1 MFITDAKLYPLQDF
15 VAYGVDGITNWEDGQ
30 FEEIVEFV
38 KELKGRLFYN
48 DSKAT
53 NIKATQIALSSF
65 NTPVVLLL
73 GGMERGQDFNELSP
87 FMKNVK
93 AIVGIGQ
100 CRERVLDFGKS
111 LDIPTYIYEHLVD
124 GFDKAVDI
132 AEDGDIVLL
141 SPASASWD
149 QYKKFEDRGDEFK
162 ELVKGNSKE
171 EIDASYEQIKSL
183 QDTVKEKYSKKET
196 LPTPKQK
203 QSQPKKVSD
212 LINRFGEMS
221 IDEYK
226 QARQNNF
233 R

>member
-1 MFITDAKLYPLQDF
+1 MAEQNPNSNTEPTVDIQAEIEKARKEERTKLYADIEKLKTDLAEKAKTCNDNYVTISNLQKQ
-15 VAYGVDGITNWEDGQ
+15 VDEK
-30 FEEIVEFV
+30 V
-38 KELKGRLFYN
+38 KELQEVDEKLT
-48 DSKAT
+48 KA
-53 NIKATQIALSSF
+53 K
-65 NTPVVLLL
+65 
-73 GGMERGQDFNELSP
+73 
-87 FMKNVK
+87 
-93 AIVGIGQ
+93 
-100 CRERVLDFGKS
+100 
-111 LDIPTYIYEHLVD
+111 
-124 GFDKAVDI
+124 
-132 AEDGDIVLL
+132 EDGKMEANKDLDLIKQELEDYKAKLAKAEKDFADYKTAEEVKSYRTDKIKDI
-141 SPASASWD
+141 D
-149 QYKKFEDRGDEFK
+149 DEFK

>member
-1 MFITDAKLYPLQDF
+1 MAEQNQNPNTEPTVDIQAEIEKARKEERTKLYADIEKLKTDLAEKAKTCNDNYVTISNLQKQ
-15 VAYGVDGITNWEDGQ
+15 VDEK
-30 FEEIVEFV
+30 V
-38 KELKGRLFYN
+38 KELQEVDEKLT
-48 DSKAT
+48 KA
-53 NIKATQIALSSF
+53 K
-65 NTPVVLLL
+65 
-73 GGMERGQDFNELSP
+73 
-87 FMKNVK
+87 
-93 AIVGIGQ
+93 
-100 CRERVLDFGKS
+100 
-111 LDIPTYIYEHLVD
+111 
-124 GFDKAVDI
+124 
-132 AEDGDIVLL
+132 EDGKMEANKDLDLIKQELEDYKAKLAKAEKDFADYKTAEEVKSYRTDKIKDI
-141 SPASASWD
+141 D
-149 QYKKFEDRGDEFK
+149 DEFK

-183 QDTVKEKYSKKET
+183 QDAVKEKYSKKET

>member
-1 MFITDAKLYPLQDF
+1 MAEQNPNPNTEPTVDIQAEIEKARKEERTKLYADIEKLKTDLAEKAKTCNDNYVTISNLQKQ
-15 VAYGVDGITNWEDGQ
+15 VDEK
-30 FEEIVEFV
+30 V
-38 KELKGRLFYN
+38 KELQEVDEKLT
-48 DSKAT
+48 KA
-53 NIKATQIALSSF
+53 K
-65 NTPVVLLL
+65 
-73 GGMERGQDFNELSP
+73 
-87 FMKNVK
+87 
-93 AIVGIGQ
+93 
-100 CRERVLDFGKS
+100 
-111 LDIPTYIYEHLVD
+111 
-124 GFDKAVDI
+124 
-132 AEDGDIVLL
+132 EDGKMEANKDLDLIKQELEDYKAKLAKAEKDFADYKTAEEVKSYRTDKIKDI
-141 SPASASWD
+141 D
-149 QYKKFEDRGDEFK
+149 DEFK

-203 QSQPKKVSD
+203 QNQPKKVSD

>member
-1 MFITDAKLYPLQDF
+1 MAEQNPNPNPEPTVDIQAEIEKARKEERTKLYADIEKLKTDLAEKAKTCNDNYVTISNLQKQ
-15 VAYGVDGITNWEDGQ
+15 VDEK
-30 FEEIVEFV
+30 V
-38 KELKGRLFYN
+38 KELQEVDEKLT
-48 DSKAT
+48 KA
-53 NIKATQIALSSF
+53 K
-65 NTPVVLLL
+65 
-73 GGMERGQDFNELSP
+73 
-87 FMKNVK
+87 
-93 AIVGIGQ
+93 
-100 CRERVLDFGKS
+100 
-111 LDIPTYIYEHLVD
+111 
-124 GFDKAVDI
+124 
-132 AEDGDIVLL
+132 EDGKMEANKDLDLIKQELEDYKAKLAKAEKDFADYKTAEEVKSYRTDKIKDI
-141 SPASASWD
+141 D
-149 QYKKFEDRGDEFK
+149 DEFK

-183 QDTVKEKYSKKET
+183 QDAVKEKYSKKET

>member
-1 MFITDAKLYPLQDF
+1 MAEQNPNSNTEPTVDIQAEIEKARKEERTKLYADIEKLKTDLAEKAKTCNDNYVTISNLQKQ
-15 VAYGVDGITNWEDGQ
+15 VDEK
-30 FEEIVEFV
+30 V
-38 KELKGRLFYN
+38 KELQEVDEKLT
-48 DSKAT
+48 KA
-53 NIKATQIALSSF
+53 K
-65 NTPVVLLL
+65 
-73 GGMERGQDFNELSP
+73 
-87 FMKNVK
+87 
-93 AIVGIGQ
+93 
-100 CRERVLDFGKS
+100 
-111 LDIPTYIYEHLVD
+111 
-124 GFDKAVDI
+124 
-132 AEDGDIVLL
+132 EDGKMEANKDLDLIKQELEDYKAKLAKAEKDFADNKTAEEVKSYRTDKIKDI
-141 SPASASWD
+141 D
-149 QYKKFEDRGDEFK
+149 DEFK

>member
-1 MFITDAKLYPLQDF
+1 MAEQNPNPNTEPTVDIQAEIEKARKEERTKLYADIEKLKTDLAEKAKTCNDNYVTISNLQKQ
-15 VAYGVDGITNWEDGQ
+15 VDEK
-30 FEEIVEFV
+30 V
-38 KELKGRLFYN
+38 KELQEVDEKLT
-48 DSKAT
+48 KA
-53 NIKATQIALSSF
+53 K
-65 NTPVVLLL
+65 
-73 GGMERGQDFNELSP
+73 
-87 FMKNVK
+87 
-93 AIVGIGQ
+93 
-100 CRERVLDFGKS
+100 
-111 LDIPTYIYEHLVD
+111 
-124 GFDKAVDI
+124 
-132 AEDGDIVLL
+132 EDGKMEANKDLDLIKQELEDYKAKLAKAEKDFADYKTAEEVKSYRTDKIKDI
-141 SPASASWD
+141 D
-149 QYKKFEDRGDEFK
+149 DEFK

-183 QDTVKEKYSKKET
+183 QDAVKEKYSKKET

>member
-1 MFITDAKLYPLQDF
+1 MAEQNPNPNTEPTVDIQAEIEKARKEERTKLYADIEKLKTDLAEKAKTCNDNYVTISNLQKQ
-15 VAYGVDGITNWEDGQ
+15 VDEK
-30 FEEIVEFV
+30 V
-38 KELKGRLFYN
+38 KELQEVDEKLT
-48 DSKAT
+48 KA
-53 NIKATQIALSSF
+53 K
-65 NTPVVLLL
+65 
-73 GGMERGQDFNELSP
+73 
-87 FMKNVK
+87 
-93 AIVGIGQ
+93 
-100 CRERVLDFGKS
+100 
-111 LDIPTYIYEHLVD
+111 
-124 GFDKAVDI
+124 
-132 AEDGDIVLL
+132 EDGKMEANKDLDLIKQELEDYKAKLAKAEKDFADYKTAEEVKSYRTDKIKDI
-141 SPASASWD
+141 D
-149 QYKKFEDRGDEFK
+149 DEFK

>member
-1 MFITDAKLYPLQDF
+1 MAEQNPNSNTEPTVDIQAEIEKARKEERTKLYADIEKLKTDLAEKAKTCNDNYVTISNLQKQ
-15 VAYGVDGITNWEDGQ
+15 VDEK
-30 FEEIVEFV
+30 V
-38 KELKGRLFYN
+38 KELQEVDEKLT
-48 DSKAT
+48 KA
-53 NIKATQIALSSF
+53 K
-65 NTPVVLLL
+65 
-73 GGMERGQDFNELSP
+73 
-87 FMKNVK
+87 
-93 AIVGIGQ
+93 
-100 CRERVLDFGKS
+100 
-111 LDIPTYIYEHLVD
+111 
-124 GFDKAVDI
+124 
-132 AEDGDIVLL
+132 EDGKMEANKDLDLIKQELEDYKAKLAKAEKDFADYKTAEEVKSYRIDKIKDI
-141 SPASASWD
+141 D
-149 QYKKFEDRGDEFK
+149 DEFK

-183 QDTVKEKYSKKET
+183 QDAVKEKYSKKET

>member
-1 MFITDAKLYPLQDF
+1 MAEQNPNPNTEPTVDIQAEIEKARKEERTKLYADIEKLKTDLAEKAKTCNDNYVTISNLQKQ
-15 VAYGVDGITNWEDGQ
+15 VDEK
-30 FEEIVEFV
+30 V
-38 KELKGRLFYN
+38 KEL
-48 DSKAT
+48 
-53 NIKATQIALSSF
+53 Q
-65 NTPVVLLL
+65 
-73 GGMERGQDFNELSP
+73 E
-87 FMKNVK
+87 
-93 AIVGIGQ
+93 
-100 CRERVLDFGKS
+100 
-111 LDIPTYIYEHLVD
+111 VD
-124 GFDKAVDI
+124 EKLTRAK
-132 AEDGDIVLL
+132 EDGKMEANKDLDLIKQELEDYKAKLAKAEKDFADYKTAEEVKSYRTDKIKDI
-141 SPASASWD
+141 D
-149 QYKKFEDRGDEFK
+149 DEFK

>member
-1 MFITDAKLYPLQDF
+1 MAEQNPNPNTEPTVDIQAEIEKARKEERTKLYADIEKLKTDLAEKAKTCNDNYVTISNVQKQ
-15 VAYGVDGITNWEDGQ
+15 V
-30 FEEIVEFV
+30 EEKV
-38 KELKGRLFYN
+38 KELQEVDEKLT
-48 DSKAT
+48 KA
-53 NIKATQIALSSF
+53 K
-65 NTPVVLLL
+65 
-73 GGMERGQDFNELSP
+73 
-87 FMKNVK
+87 
-93 AIVGIGQ
+93 
-100 CRERVLDFGKS
+100 
-111 LDIPTYIYEHLVD
+111 
-124 GFDKAVDI
+124 
-132 AEDGDIVLL
+132 EDGKMEANKDLDLIKQELEDYKAKLAKAEKDFADYKTAEEVKSYRTDKIKDI
-141 SPASASWD
+141 D
-149 QYKKFEDRGDEFK
+149 DEFK

-183 QDTVKEKYSKKET
+183 QDAVKEKYSKKET

>member
-1 MFITDAKLYPLQDF
+1 MAEQNPNSNTEPTVDIQAEIEKARKEERTKLYADIEKLKTDLAEKAKTCNDNYVIISNLQKQ
-15 VAYGVDGITNWEDGQ
+15 VDEK
-30 FEEIVEFV
+30 V
-38 KELKGRLFYN
+38 KELQEVDEKLT
-48 DSKAT
+48 KA
-53 NIKATQIALSSF
+53 K
-65 NTPVVLLL
+65 
-73 GGMERGQDFNELSP
+73 
-87 FMKNVK
+87 
-93 AIVGIGQ
+93 
-100 CRERVLDFGKS
+100 
-111 LDIPTYIYEHLVD
+111 
-124 GFDKAVDI
+124 
-132 AEDGDIVLL
+132 EDGKMEANKDLDLIKQELEDYKAKLAKAEKDFADYKTAEEVKSYRTDKIKDI
-141 SPASASWD
+141 D
-149 QYKKFEDRGDEFK
+149 DEFK

-203 QSQPKKVSD
+203 QNQPKKVSD

>member
-1 MFITDAKLYPLQDF
+1 MAEQNPNPNVEPTVDIQAEIEKARKEERTKLYADIEKLKTDLAEKAKTCNDNYVTISNLQKQ
-15 VAYGVDGITNWEDGQ
+15 VDEK
-30 FEEIVEFV
+30 V
-38 KELKGRLFYN
+38 KELQEVDEKLT
-48 DSKAT
+48 KA
-53 NIKATQIALSSF
+53 K
-65 NTPVVLLL
+65 
-73 GGMERGQDFNELSP
+73 
-87 FMKNVK
+87 
-93 AIVGIGQ
+93 
-100 CRERVLDFGKS
+100 
-111 LDIPTYIYEHLVD
+111 
-124 GFDKAVDI
+124 
-132 AEDGDIVLL
+132 EDGKMEANKDLDLIKQELEDYKAKLAKAEKDFADYKTAEEVKSYRTDKIKDI
-141 SPASASWD
+141 D
-149 QYKKFEDRGDEFK
+149 DEFK

-183 QDTVKEKYSKKET
+183 QDAVKEKYSKKET

>member
-1 MFITDAKLYPLQDF
+1 MAEQNPNPNTEPTVDIQAEIEKARKEERTKLYADIEKLKTDLAEKAKTCNDNYVTISNLQKQ
-15 VAYGVDGITNWEDGQ
+15 VDEK
-30 FEEIVEFV
+30 V
-38 KELKGRLFYN
+38 KEL
-48 DSKAT
+48 
-53 NIKATQIALSSF
+53 Q
-65 NTPVVLLL
+65 
-73 GGMERGQDFNELSP
+73 E
-87 FMKNVK
+87 
-93 AIVGIGQ
+93 
-100 CRERVLDFGKS
+100 
-111 LDIPTYIYEHLVD
+111 VD
-124 GFDKAVDI
+124 EKLTRAK
-132 AEDGDIVLL
+132 EDGKMEANKDLDLIKQELEDYKAKLAKAEKDFADYKTAEEVKSYRTDKIKDI
-141 SPASASWD
+141 D
-149 QYKKFEDRGDEFK
+149 DEFK

-183 QDTVKEKYSKKET
+183 KDTVKEKYSKKET

>member
-1 MFITDAKLYPLQDF
+1 MAEQNPNSNTEPTVDIQAEIEKARKEERTKLYADIEKLKTDLAEKAKTCNDNYVTISNLQKQ
-15 VAYGVDGITNWEDGQ
+15 VDEK
-30 FEEIVEFV
+30 V
-38 KELKGRLFYN
+38 KELQEVDEKLT
-48 DSKAT
+48 KA
-53 NIKATQIALSSF
+53 K
-65 NTPVVLLL
+65 
-73 GGMERGQDFNELSP
+73 
-87 FMKNVK
+87 
-93 AIVGIGQ
+93 
-100 CRERVLDFGKS
+100 
-111 LDIPTYIYEHLVD
+111 
-124 GFDKAVDI
+124 
-132 AEDGDIVLL
+132 EDGKMEANKDLDLIKQELEDYKAKLAKAEKDFADYKTAEEVKSYRTDKIKDI
-141 SPASASWD
+141 D
-149 QYKKFEDRGDEFK
+149 DEFK

-183 QDTVKEKYSKKET
+183 QDAVKEKYSKKET

>member
-1 MFITDAKLYPLQDF
+1 MAEQNPNSNTEPTVDIQAEIEKARKEERTKLYADIEKLKTDLAEKAKTCNDNYVTISNLQKQ
-15 VAYGVDGITNWEDGQ
+15 VDEK
-30 FEEIVEFV
+30 V
-38 KELKGRLFYN
+38 KELQEVDEKLT
-48 DSKAT
+48 KAKEDGKMEA
-53 NIKATQIALSSF
+53 NKDLDLIKQ
-65 NTPVVLLL
+65 
-73 GGMERGQDFNELSP
+73 ELEDY
-87 FMKNVK
+87 K
-93 AIVGIGQ
+93 AK
-100 CRERVLDFGKS
+100 LA
-111 LDIPTYIYEHLVD
+111 
-124 GFDKAVDI
+124 KAEKDI
-132 AEDGDIVLL
+132 ADYKTAEEVKSYRTDKIKDI
-141 SPASASWD
+141 D
-149 QYKKFEDRGDEFK
+149 DEFK

-183 QDTVKEKYSKKET
+183 QDAVKEKYSKKET

>member
-1 MFITDAKLYPLQDF
+1 MAEQNPNSNTEPTVDIQAEIEKARKEERTKLYADIEKLKTDLAEKAKTCNDNYVTISNLQKQGDEKVKELQEVDAKLTK
-15 VAYGVDGITNWEDGQ
+15 AKEDGKMEANKDLDLIKQ
-30 FEEIVEFV
+30 ELEDYKAKLAKAEKDFADYKTAEEV
-38 KELKGRLFYN
+38 KSYRTDK
-48 DSKAT
+48 
-53 NIKATQIALSSF
+53 IK
-65 NTPVVLLL
+65 
-73 GGMERGQDFNELSP
+73 
-87 FMKNVK
+87 
-93 AIVGIGQ
+93 
-100 CRERVLDFGKS
+100 
-111 LDIPTYIYEHLVD
+111 DID
-124 GFDKAVDI
+124 
-132 AEDGDIVLL
+132 
-141 SPASASWD
+141 
-149 QYKKFEDRGDEFK
+149 DEFK

-183 QDTVKEKYSKKET
+183 QDAVKEKYSKKET

>member
-1 MFITDAKLYPLQDF
+1 MAEQNPNSNTEPTVDIQAEIEKARKEERTKLYADIEKLKTDLAEKAKTCNDNYVTISNLQKQ
-15 VAYGVDGITNWEDGQ
+15 VDDK
-30 FEEIVEFV
+30 V
-38 KELKGRLFYN
+38 KELQEVDEKLT
-48 DSKAT
+48 KA
-53 NIKATQIALSSF
+53 K
-65 NTPVVLLL
+65 
-73 GGMERGQDFNELSP
+73 
-87 FMKNVK
+87 
-93 AIVGIGQ
+93 
-100 CRERVLDFGKS
+100 
-111 LDIPTYIYEHLVD
+111 
-124 GFDKAVDI
+124 
-132 AEDGDIVLL
+132 EDGKMEANKDLDLIKQELEDYKAKLAKAEKDFADYKTAEEVKSYRTDKIKDI
-141 SPASASWD
+141 D
-149 QYKKFEDRGDEFK
+149 DEFK

-183 QDTVKEKYSKKET
+183 QDAVKEKYSKKET

>member
-1 MFITDAKLYPLQDF
+1 MAEQNPNPNTEPTVDIQAEIEKARKEERTKLYADIEKLKTDLAEKAKTCNDNYVTISNLQKQ
-15 VAYGVDGITNWEDGQ
+15 VDEK
-30 FEEIVEFV
+30 V
-38 KELKGRLFYN
+38 KELQGVDEKLT
-48 DSKAT
+48 KA
-53 NIKATQIALSSF
+53 K
-65 NTPVVLLL
+65 
-73 GGMERGQDFNELSP
+73 
-87 FMKNVK
+87 
-93 AIVGIGQ
+93 
-100 CRERVLDFGKS
+100 
-111 LDIPTYIYEHLVD
+111 
-124 GFDKAVDI
+124 
-132 AEDGDIVLL
+132 EDGKMEANKDLDLIKQELEDYKAKLAKAEKDFADYKTAEEVKSYRTDKIKDI
-141 SPASASWD
+141 D
-149 QYKKFEDRGDEFK
+149 DEFK

-203 QSQPKKVSD
+203 QNQPKKVSD